1 MSNSQ
6 TCGHCG
12 KGYDDGTGTRDGNCS
27 EACDI
32 AEGAAANLEH
42 ELREHIAAV
51 IAEERKRIRIALRQV
66 AEDADRSTR
75 ERELLLDIVEA
86 LGGEAAT

>member
-12 KGYDDGTGTRDGNCS
+12 KSYDDGTGTTDGNCS
-27 EACDI
+27 DACDVASEQEAMFEYEVRAHI
-32 AEGAAANLEH
+32 AE
-42 ELREHIAAV
+42 V
-51 IAEERKRIRIALRQV
+51 IAEERKRLRVALRRV
-66 AEDADRSTR
+66 AEDEKRSER
-75 ERELLLDIVEA
+75 ERELLLDLVEA